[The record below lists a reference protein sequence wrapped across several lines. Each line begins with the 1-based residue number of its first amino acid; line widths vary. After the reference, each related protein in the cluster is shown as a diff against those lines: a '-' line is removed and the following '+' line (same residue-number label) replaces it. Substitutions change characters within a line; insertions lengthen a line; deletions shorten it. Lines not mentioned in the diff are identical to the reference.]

1 MQEMTM
7 NELSTNNGIIKV
19 TLLNVFIYTPPVTH
33 IYLFLGEFMY
43 IHDEQKS
50 KELPHYYRV

>member
-1 MQEMTM
+1 M

-19 TLLNVFIYTPPVTH
+19 TLLNVFIHTPPVTH
-33 IYLFLGEFMY
+33 MYLFLGEFMY